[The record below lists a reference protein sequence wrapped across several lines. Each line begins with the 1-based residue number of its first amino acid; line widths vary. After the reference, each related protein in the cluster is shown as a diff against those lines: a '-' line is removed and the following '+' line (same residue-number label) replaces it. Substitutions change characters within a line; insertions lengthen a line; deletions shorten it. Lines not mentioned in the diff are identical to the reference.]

1 MRQIIIGIL
10 FSICFI
16 STKGQGIIQGYI
28 IDIEENKAY
37 LDVTS
42 PKVNVG
48 DVLSVYSDAGYMIHP
63 VSKKKIK
70 KEGSIIADLEVIEV
84 NNEYSVATI
93 YPEEAIKKLKVGMT
107 AQMPELTIEMK
118 EMMAKEQKTVSE
130 IQEDDIETV
139 PIINTQNFIN
149 AQQVIQ
155 WHLKSTNL
163 EKLAINPPQSY
174 LIEFIETVTNKKGKN
189 KFTMHVTRIVD
200 IPTKRIYT
208 KVESAPFKGL
218 SPIVTVVANGI
229 GWVKMGKLKAIKIK
243 EKKIIELVENIDIV
257 KEYIYNTDV
266 ICTLC
271 GNEIIDGKSC
281 IGIEINHIGRKDNV
295 KSYIDKETG
304 QLVLKC
310 KFDYYT
316 HIEDHTHFSVRP
328 KRIQIEEKVTEYGQ
342 FGDYL
347 LPSVMQA
354 KLKRGDYRK
363 TEILQFIP
371 NYPVNDS
378 YFAKEALSRL

>member
-16 STKGQGIIQGYI
+16 SIKGQGIIQGYI
-28 IDIEENKAY
+28 INIEDNKAY

-63 VSKKKIK
+63 VTKKKIK

-93 YPEEAIKKLKVGMT
+93 YPEEAIKKLKVGMI
-107 AQMPELTIEMK
+107 AQMPELTAEMK
-118 EMMAKEQKTVSE
+118 EMMAKEREEEQAREMEAVSDNPE
-130 IQEDDIETV
+130 
-139 PIINTQNFIN
+139 NFTT
-149 AQQVIQ
+149 AEQVLQ
-155 WHLKSTNL
+155 WHLKSTGL
-163 EKLAINPPQSY
+163 DKVAANPPRSY
-174 LIEFIETVTNKKGKN
+174 LIEFMETVTNKKGKI

-200 IPTKRIYT
+200 IPTKRIYI
-208 KVESAPFKGL
+208 KVESASFKAF

-229 GWVKMGKLKAIKIK
+229 GRVKMGKLKERKIK

-271 GNEIIDGKSC
+271 ENEIIDGKSC
-281 IGIEINHIGRKDNV
+281 IGIEINHIGREDNV

-304 QLVLKC
+304 LLVLKC
-310 KFDYYT
+310 KYDYYT
-316 HIEDHTHFSVRP
+316 HIEDHIHFSVRP
-328 KRIQIEEKVTEYGQ
+328 RRIQIEEKVTEYRQ

-354 KLKRGDYRK
+354 ELKRGDYRK

-378 YFAKEALSRL
+378 YFTKEALSRL